1 MIIFEWITLKGRVQS
16 SAKTVSGDN
25 RGRVTL
31 FSKGTTKTGNAKLG
45 VSLREGGKEAWPRK
59 GERER
64 EREGQLEWRERVR
77 LPLHVSGAKKYCKHG
92 KT

>member
-59 GERER
+59 GEREATGM
-64 EREGQLEWRERVR
+64 ERTCEAASTRVR
-77 LPLHVSGAKKYCKHG
+77 S
-92 KT
+92 